1 MIALGKN
8 IKDCF
13 FSNLKRQSLHIV
25 HDGIAALSN
34 RLFNCLKDTFDKIE
48 ELLRVD
54 IIVKLELLV
63 VLLHLL
69 IDLAR

>member
-1 MIALGKN
+1 MIALGQD
-8 IKDCF
+8 IKDGF
-13 FSNLKRQSLHIV
+13 FADLKRQSFNIV
-25 HDGIAALSN
+25 DDGVAALAN
-34 RLFNCLKDTFDKIE
+34 RLLNCLKDAFDKIE